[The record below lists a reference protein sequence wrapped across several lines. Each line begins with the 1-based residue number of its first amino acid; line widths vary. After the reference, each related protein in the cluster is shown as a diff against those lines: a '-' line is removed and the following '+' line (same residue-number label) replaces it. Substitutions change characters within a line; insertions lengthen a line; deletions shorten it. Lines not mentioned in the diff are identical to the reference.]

1 MSTLTVL
8 DELTQDDLAPEYVD
22 QRVSD
27 WVQRIN
33 DLYDT
38 IEKWLPAG
46 WRSQPGQPLLMD
58 EGLMRSANIAPRE
71 VPTLELVRDDAV
83 HISFRPHGLWIVG
96 ANGRV
101 DVIKNGQLFILLDT
115 ANSLELPN
123 WRIASAEA
131 RRDSKPFDQ
140 NQLLLLLK

>member
-96 ANGRV
+96 TNGRV
-101 DVIKNGQLFILLDT
+101 DIVKKNQLFFLLDN
-115 ANSLELPN
+115 ANSLEPAN
-123 WRIASAEA
+123 WQFASAEA
-131 RRDSKPFDQ
+131 RREVKPFDQ
-140 NQLLLLLK
+140 HQLLSILE